1 MLIDPLQLR
10 RRMDHRKERRCMST
24 SPVQI
29 GVLLP
34 TRGVLF
40 TDSGPPDVSP
50 IFRMAESAEEMG
62 YHSVWVGD
70 SITAKPRLEALT
82 MLGALAARTHRVR
95 IGTAVFLAA
104 LRHPLVLAHA
114 VASLDVLSTG
124 RIILGVGA
132 GRGGRDILAQEFEN
146 CGVPFMER
154 GPRVTELL
162 AICRRLWAE
171 TPVSY
176 DGDYYQLADVALE
189 PRPIQAG
196 GPPLWVSSNLI
207 KQGLRRVGT
216 LGDAWITNVTTLD
229 VYRQCWEQIAAAA
242 EVAGRDPQQ
251 IHQCLYLTVNVHP
264 DGDKARQEGG
274 RFLES
279 YYNKP
284 ASSVAED
291 LVCQFGSPDDVLER
305 INGYVELGTRTVIIR
320 FAAPDQLEQLE
331 ICSKEILPRL

>member
-1 MLIDPLQLR
+1 MSAQSVQL
-10 RRMDHRKERRCMST
+10 
-24 SPVQI
+24 

-40 TDSGPPDVSP
+40 TKEGPPDVRP
-50 IFRMAESAEEMG
+50 IYRLAEQAEDQG

-70 SITAKPRLEALT
+70 SITAKPRLESLT
-82 MLGALAARTHRVR
+82 MLGALAARTSRVR
-95 IGTAVFLAA
+95 IGTAVLLAA

-124 RIILGVGA
+124 RILLGVGA

-154 GPRVTELL
+154 GPRITELL
-162 AICRRLWAE
+162 DICRRLWTQ

-176 DGDYYQLADVALE
+176 DGAYYQLSDVALE
-189 PRPIQAG
+189 PRPVQAA
-196 GPPLWVSSNLI
+196 GPPLWISSNLV

-229 VYRQCWEQIAAAA
+229 DYKKCWEQVSAAA
-242 EVAGRDPQQ
+242 ETAGRDPQQ
-251 IHQCLYLTVNVHP
+251 MHQCLYLTVNVHP
-264 DGDKARQEGG
+264 DGDVARREGRG
-274 RFLES
+274 FLEN
-279 YYNKP
+279 YYKKP
-284 ASSVAED
+284 AASIEED
-291 LVCQFGSPDDVLER
+291 LVCQFGSPDEVLER
-305 INGYVELGTRTVIIR
+305 IDGYARLGVRTVIIR
-320 FAAPDQLEQLE
+320 FAAPDQAEQLD

>member
-1 MLIDPLQLR
+1 
-10 RRMDHRKERRCMST
+10 MST

-305 INGYVELGTRTVIIR
+305 INGYVELGT
-320 FAAPDQLEQLE
+320 
-331 ICSKEILPRL
+331 